1 MHEHRHKQQLAAK
14 LAEQSL
20 SVLQFKSA
28 SARARVDRM
37 VVWQMPVTQA
47 LREYDCSRLSTSS
60 STSSTSTSTSTSSDE
75 EQGEQEGGSHDE
87 NGGGGGGAREVP
99 GSQAKSGK
107 ERESLRFRRRRDID
121 IEKLR
126 RTFAVYSGEITQV
139 RKDSVADGSSVGGQS
154 WRGLFWDLEEEG
166 SVPQSP
172 SSKAERLKSR
182 ARKIPQV
189 CVCVPVCVCVCVYI
203 CI

>member
-20 SVLQFKSA
+20 SALQFKSA

-47 LREYDCSRLSTSS
+47 LKEYDFSRLSSS
-60 STSSTSTSTSTSSDE
+60 SSIISSSSSSSSSDEE
-75 EQGEQEGGSHDE
+75 EQGEQEGGGE
-87 NGGGGGGAREVP
+87 
-99 GSQAKSGK
+99 
-107 ERESLRFRRRRDID
+107 ER
-121 IEKLR
+121 R

-139 RKDSVADGSSVGGQS
+139 RKDSVADGNSVGGQS
-154 WRGLFWDLEEEG
+154 WRGLFWDLAEEG
-166 SVPQSP
+166 SVQRP
-172 SSKAERLKSR
+172 SKAERIKFR

-189 CVCVPVCVCVCVYI
+189 CVCVCALSLI
-203 CI
+203 HI

>member
-20 SVLQFKSA
+20 SELQFRSA

-47 LREYDCSRLSTSS
+47 LREYDCSPLSSTISTSS
-60 STSSTSTSTSTSSDE
+60 STTISSSSSSSDE
-75 EQGEQEGGSHDE
+75 EQGEQEGGGHDE
-87 NGGGGGGAREVP
+87 NGGGGGGAREGP

-107 ERESLRFRRRRDID
+107 ERERFRRRRDID
-121 IEKLR
+121 IKDLR

-139 RKDSVADGSSVGGQS
+139 RKDSVADGSSGGGQS

-166 SVPQSP
+166 SVSQSP
-172 SSKAERLKSR
+172 SSKAERIQTR

-189 CVCVPVCVCVCVYI
+189 CVCVSRCVCVYI